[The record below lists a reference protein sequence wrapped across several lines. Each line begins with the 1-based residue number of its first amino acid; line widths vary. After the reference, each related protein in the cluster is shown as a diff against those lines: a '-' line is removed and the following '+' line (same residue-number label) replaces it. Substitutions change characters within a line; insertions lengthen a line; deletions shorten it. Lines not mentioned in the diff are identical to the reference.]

1 MICAVLIG
9 SILHV
14 VFSLS
19 KYLLKFSK
27 TVLRH
32 INSFGVKAV
41 YIQPFHKPI
50 CVADTPRTPR
60 ALDVVGS
67 IPGVSVTLFLHFFC
81 FRARL
86 ARKCERIDP
95 RVDFYSTPSCITI
108 VKSLNR

>member
-41 YIQPFHKPI
+41 YIQPFRKPI
-50 CVADTPRTPR
+50 V
-60 ALDVVGS
+60 
-67 IPGVSVTLFLHFFC
+67 
-81 FRARL
+81 L
-86 ARKCERIDP
+86 AE
-95 RVDFYSTPSCITI
+95 
-108 VKSLNR
+108 